1 MKKCALWMLWIVIAV
16 QTGWMV
22 LQVAKPQQSSG
33 VLGYVGFVTVAFAAL
48 AATRGR
54 VRWLATALRIFI
66 GMAFVSAVCDRLG
79 MFGPPGTPGVS
90 WGNFRNFITYTG
102 QVTSFLPAVVIPG
115 LAIVETLIG
124 RSDGPSS
131 L

>member
-1 MKKCALWMLWIVIAV
+1 MKKCALWVLWIVIAV

-79 MFGPPGTPGVS
+79 MFGPPRNAGSLMGKFSELHHLYRTSDLLLLACGGHS
-90 WGNFRNFITYTG
+90 W
-102 QVTSFLPAVVIPG
+102 SCHC
-115 LAIVETLIG
+115 
-124 RSDGPSS
+124 
-131 L
+131 